1 MKSLSEQYCLSLG
14 YIAKEVCPNG
24 VYVSLGYVSGESLFR
39 VFRRIYLCPGY
50 VEDRI
55 VFRGRQEVFPQRDFY
70 WWYLEDP
77 FIGYLGEE
85 ISNWEAF
92 SGKGLPLW
100 VTWIG

>member
-1 MKSLSEQYCLSLG
+1 M
-14 YIAKEVCPNG
+14 
-24 VYVSLGYVSGESLFR
+24 SLGYVSGESLGR
-39 VFRRIYLCPGY
+39 VFLRISLRLGYL
-50 VEDRI
+50 EDRI

-70 WWYLEDP
+70 WWYLQDL
-77 FIGYLGEE
+77 FIGYLGGE